1 MIHDFTTSHVCVN
14 TPINITIIIIIF
26 IIIVFNYCISNL
38 NWMPFWYTYQYC
50 IKKWLPKLSRTTS
63 SRIKDSDP
71 LHFSWEAERIINPY
85 THYIVIMLTSVLH
98 FATRRIIFNIIYLYI
113 KLYNFLLGEICNVR
127 CPDYTYITFYSCT
140 VP

>member
-1 MIHDFTTSHVCVN
+1 MITQ
-14 TPINITIIIIIF
+14 IITYYTF
-26 IIIVFNYCISNL
+26 PNKG
-38 NWMPFWYTYQYC
+38 FWSAP
-50 IKKWLPKLSRTTS
+50 LLADEKLLDLGR
-63 SRIKDSDP
+63 
-71 LHFSWEAERIINPY
+71 Y